1 MLNWIEGSYKF
12 DINFQSW
19 LDSPGEGLLKE

>member
-1 MLNWIEGSYKF
+1 MLYWIEGPYKF

-19 LDSPGEGLLKE
+19 LDSAWEGLLKE